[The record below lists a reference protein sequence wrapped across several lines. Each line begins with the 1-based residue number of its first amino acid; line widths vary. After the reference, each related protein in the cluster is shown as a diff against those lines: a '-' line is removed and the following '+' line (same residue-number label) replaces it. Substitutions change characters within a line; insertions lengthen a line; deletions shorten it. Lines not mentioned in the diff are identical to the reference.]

1 MKRNEESD
9 DLFREDWSQVYGEM
23 PDSVRDGVV
32 GAFARIRAHQARRRR
47 VRRAL
52 LCAACLALALG
63 ALKLALSG
71 RQNVPD
77 RVAQPPAEATA
88 LNEMDAVYAAK
99 DDPCFHLER
108 GCDARRGALVELK
121 LITALEFEKAL
132 CPVCGANVRLPDGA

>member
-1 MKRNEESD
+1 MRK
-9 DLFREDWSQVYGEM
+9 F
-23 PDSVRDGVV
+23 VR
-32 GAFARIRAHQARRRR
+32 FARRLAVLALA
-47 VRRAL
+47 VAL
-52 LCAACLALALG
+52 LCGSALASGYGAKVLVPSMTVYGNSDGSAVALG

-132 CPVCGANVRLPDGA
+132 CPVCGANVRLPDGT